1 MDPRELFNINSLTRL
16 ARRHARSFG
25 IRVLFAVG
33 AAFIIGA
40 GNIVYFSLREG
51 WFGQTSLAL
60 AGACLI
66 PAAAFIGL
74 ALDTRRRRR
83 DRQIY
88 KALTGW
94 TTALLLPGLCL
105 STWLIYPGQWPAWAS
120 LALTTAAVIYLG
132 LLFAGLARR
141 SGHHPEYPSDGPPAE
156 YPDYDELE
164 EYPLEENDDR
174 W

>member
-1 MDPRELFNINSLTRL
+1 MNPQELFNISSLTRF
-16 ARRHARSFG
+16 ARRRARSFG
-25 IRVLFAVG
+25 IRVLFALG
-33 AAFIIGA
+33 AACIIGA

-51 WFGQTSLAL
+51 WFGQTSLTL

-74 ALDTRRRRR
+74 ALDAHRRRV
-83 DRQIY
+83 RQIY

-94 TTALLLPGLCL
+94 TTALLLPGLSL

-120 LALTTAAVIYLG
+120 LALTATAVIYLG
-132 LLFAGLARR
+132 LLFAGRARR
-141 SGHHPEYPSDGPPAE
+141 SRHHHQHPGDDDPPAD

-164 EYPLEENDDR
+164 EYPLDDNDER
-174 W
+174 